1 MPSLNTHQL
10 VADLASGN
18 EQRKAAAIHVIV
30 ALTPATD
37 VDEGIF
43 IEALKSANPDVTHW
57 AAVALKL
64 LGPRGLAAIPALVAL
79 LGREQLFLRQAAV
92 RALAAV
98 GPHDRLA
105 RAAVFDLFGD
115 ESPFIRREALTA
127 SLTLPDL
134 DEEDLA
140 AIAAM
145 ATDPDEAVAAMGLRS
160 IRS

>member
-1 MPSLNTHQL
+1 MPGGHCRHLDIRGK
-10 VADLASGN
+10 VG
-18 EQRKAAAIHVIV
+18 R
-30 ALTPATD
+30 
-37 VDEGIF
+37 
-43 IEALKSANPDVTHW
+43 SACELEW
-57 AAVALKL
+57 A
-64 LGPRGLAAIPALVAL
+64 
-79 LGREQLFLRQAAV
+79 
-92 RALAAV
+92 
-98 GPHDRLA
+98 DRLA